1 MALVILGGL
10 VTSTCFAL
18 FAVPAMYL
26 LFKPA
31 RGEELE
37 DLGTALV
44 DEQEVRETIATSR
57 SIETQPATVNN
68 I

>member
-10 VTSTCFAL
+10 VTSTCFSL

-26 LFKPA
+26 LFTPK
-31 RGEELE
+31 RGTVLD

-44 DEQEVRETIATSR
+44 DEDEVRETIATSR
-57 SIETQPATVNN
+57 IVESKPVKVNV
-68 I
+68 